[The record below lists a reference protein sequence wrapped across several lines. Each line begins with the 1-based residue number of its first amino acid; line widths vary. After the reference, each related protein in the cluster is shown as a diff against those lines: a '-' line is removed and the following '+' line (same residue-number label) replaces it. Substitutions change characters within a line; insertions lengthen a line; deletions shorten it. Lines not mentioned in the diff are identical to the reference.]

1 MSWSSAPKKAH
12 ADLAAASA
20 PGCAHP
26 DAASTSTPGLA
37 PAEAK
42 PAAARVERRRGIRYR
57 CEGSADFR
65 AEGSDVRIWGS
76 LSDISQDG
84 CYIEMTATFPV
95 ATIANL
101 VLEANGI
108 RLRLKGRVQ
117 VNYPFLGMG
126 MRFSEVSEEQ
136 RAPLQELL
144 DSLSKPA
151 APHPEGS
158 PDSEG
163 TPAAK
168 PPTGTSMP
176 VIVDPSAALNAI
188 VRFFQTEQSLTREE
202 FLDLICISQPRAK
215 AASISL

>member
-1 MSWSSAPKKAH
+1 M
-12 ADLAAASA
+12 
-20 PGCAHP
+20 
-26 DAASTSTPGLA
+26 
-37 PAEAK
+37 
-42 PAAARVERRRGIRYR
+42 RRH
-57 CEGSADFR
+57 ADFR
-65 AEGSDVRIWGS
+65 AEGSDVRIWGT
-76 LSDISQDG
+76 LSDISHDG

-117 VNYPFLGMG
+117 VSYPFLGMG

-144 DSLSKPA
+144 NSLSKPA

-158 PDSEG
+158 PDSDG

-188 VRFFQTEQSLTREE
+188 VRFFQTEQLLTREE

>member
-57 CEGSADFR
+57 CEGSAAFR

-126 MRFSEVSEEQ
+126 MRFSEVSEEPTAGIAGFALQ
-136 RAPLQELL
+136 ASRTPSRRVAGLGRYPSRKATNGNFDACNRRPLRGLECHSEVFSNRTIA
-144 DSLSKPA
+144 DPRRVPRPNMHKP
-151 APHPEGS
+151 
-158 PDSEG
+158 
-163 TPAAK
+163 
-168 PPTGTSMP
+168 
-176 VIVDPSAALNAI
+176 
-188 VRFFQTEQSLTREE
+188 
-202 FLDLICISQPRAK
+202 
-215 AASISL
+215 

>member
-1 MSWSSAPKKAH
+1 MTYWNPSQRGGANPDPESTLTPAVAP
-12 ADLAAASA
+12 
-20 PGCAHP
+20 P
-26 DAASTSTPGLA
+26 
-37 PAEAK
+37 EAK
-42 PAAARVERRRGIRYR
+42 RAGVAGERRRDIRSR
-57 CEGSADFR
+57 CEGSADVR
-65 AEGSDVRIWGS
+65 AEGSDVRTWGT

-84 CYIEMTATFPV
+84 CYIEMTAPFPV

-117 VNYPFLGMG
+117 VSYPFLGMG
-126 MRFSEVSEEQ
+126 IRFSEVSEEQ
-136 RAPLQELL
+136 RALLQELL
-144 DSLSKPA
+144 ESLSRPA
-151 APHPEGS
+151 ALHPEGS
-158 PDSEG
+158 RDSDG
-163 TPAAK
+163 TAAAK